1 MCNHILWLFCISLA
15 GSFHHG
21 RYYHHSSSCSLPWS
35 RLILQLYHLKASS
48 LQVNKCTSLLL
59 LQSYMNQQ

>member
-1 MCNHILWLFCISLA
+1 MA

-21 RYYHHSSSCSLPWS
+21 RYYHHSSSYSLLWS
-35 RLILQLYHLKASS
+35 RLILQLYHLKASF